1 MNKTTKNLLIFLSVF
16 YLLFMTGCSH
26 KSAPANTTK
35 IDKKERNITSQ
46 NFNESDEKPET
57 NREHTNKVAK
67 TTTYSNTESNRTF
80 TGSSIELK
88 YNTESIPVLTYHS
101 VGNTNGNELV
111 ISPELLDK
119 EMQWLK
125 DNGYTTLTLAEAYSF
140 FSENKPVPKKSVVL
154 TFDDGYVDNYTLMY
168 PILKKYGF
176 KATIFVITNTV
187 DNSSGY
193 LTSAQ
198 LKELE
203 SNGISIESHTVYHSK
218 LETLSNQ
225 NQLEEMKNSKL
236 FLEGLLNKKVDYIA
250 YPFGSYNDV
259 TLQAAKEAG
268 YTMAFS
274 MDRGWSKTNNGI
286 YKLHRVY
293 ISAFYDMN
301 TFVKRVTNP
310 QY

>member
-1 MNKTTKNLLIFLSVF
+1 
-16 YLLFMTGCSH
+16 MTGCSH
-26 KSAPANTTK
+26 KSAPTNTNK
-35 IDKKERNITSQ
+35 IDKKERTITTQ
-46 NFNESDEKPET
+46 NLNESEEEVETGKDNIHRVTKPKAET
-57 NREHTNKVAK
+57 I
-67 TTTYSNTESNRTF
+67 RTF
-80 TGSSIELK
+80 TDSSIDLK
-88 YNTESIPVLTYHS
+88 NNTESIPVLTYHS
-101 VGNTNGNELV
+101 VGNTNGNELI

-125 DNGYTTLTLAEAYSF
+125 DNGYTTLTLAEAYRF

-176 KATIFVITNTV
+176 KATIFVITDTV
-187 DNSSGY
+187 DKAPGY

-203 SNGISIESHTVYHSK
+203 SNGISIESHTVHHNE
-218 LETLSNQ
+218 LDTLSYQ
-225 NQLEEMKNSKL
+225 SQLEEMKNSKL

-250 YPFGSYNDV
+250 YPIGNYNDV
-259 TLQAAKEAG
+259 TLQTAKEVG
-268 YTMAFS
+268 YKMAFS
-274 MDRGWSKTNNGI
+274 MDRGWSNTNNGI

-293 ISAFYDMN
+293 MSAFYSMN

>member
-1 MNKTTKNLLIFLSVF
+1 
-16 YLLFMTGCSH
+16 MTGCSL
-26 KSAPANTTK
+26 KYAPASSNG
-35 IDKKERNITSQ
+35 IDKKEKSKTTQTVNK
-46 NFNESDEKPET
+46 SDEKAET
-57 NREHTNKVAK
+57 SKENTNGVTKAD
-67 TTTYSNTESNRTF
+67 TNSSAEPNNTPTVSPMEM
-80 TGSSIELK
+80 K
-88 YNTESIPVLTYHS
+88 DNTESIPVLTYHS
-101 VGNTNGNELV
+101 VGNTNGNQLI

-125 DNGYTTLTLAEAYSF
+125 DNGYTTLTLAEAYRF

-154 TFDDGYVDNYTLMY
+154 TFDDGYVDNYTHMY

-176 KATIFVITNTV
+176 KATIFVITDSV
-187 DNSSGY
+187 DKNSAY
-193 LTSAQ
+193 LTSTQ

-203 SNGISIESHTVYHSK
+203 SNGIAIESHTVDHKK
-218 LETLSNQ
+218 LETLSYQ

-236 FLEGLLNKKVDYIA
+236 FLEGLLKKKVDYIA
-250 YPFGSYNDV
+250 YPFGTYNDA

-268 YTMAFS
+268 YTMALS
-274 MDRGWSKTNNGI
+274 MDQGWSNKNNGI

-301 TFVKRVTNP
+301 TFEKRVTNP